1 METFKP
7 LQGPQTDVG
16 DDFAIGEAFFGTPS
30 LFGVGMMEGT
40 TSSYTAMI
48 LRGELPQPR
57 ANDDGDNK
65 DNDAGPVHGPRT
77 LSSIELAR
85 KAGLFLFGVAV
96 SEHYL
101 YIIFS

>member
-1 METFKP
+1 MLVTISRLEKLSSARRVF
-7 LQGPQTDVG
+7 
-16 DDFAIGEAFFGTPS
+16 S
-30 LFGVGMMEGT
+30 RVGMMEGM
-40 TSSYTAMI
+40 TSSYMAMI

-65 DNDAGPVHGPRT
+65 DDDTGPVHGPKT
-77 LSSIELAR
+77 LSSIELAH